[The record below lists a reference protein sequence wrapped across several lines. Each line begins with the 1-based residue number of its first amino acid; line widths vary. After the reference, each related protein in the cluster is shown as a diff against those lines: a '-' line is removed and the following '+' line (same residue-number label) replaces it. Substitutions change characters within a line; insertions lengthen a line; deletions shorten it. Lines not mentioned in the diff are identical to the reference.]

1 MSDNTIVRIN
11 QKVAVLIDGNN
22 IERAM
27 KKQMKLP
34 ETTKINYD
42 TLIPK
47 LLGVRSLSQL
57 VYLKEGDNIS
67 KKLADRL
74 HNNFY
79 GRVRNCAKSADVPLA
94 IEAVQMSDKVDTIII
109 MSGDADYVDLV
120 KHLKSKGVR
129 VEVASFDVS
138 TAASLKEIID
148 FHYNIVEEDFFIYKP

>member
-1 MSDNTIVRIN
+1 MSDNTIVNIN

-27 KKQMKLP
+27 KKQLKLP

-57 VYLKEGDNIS
+57 VYLKEGDSIS

-148 FHYNIVEEDFFIYKP
+148 FHYNIIEEDFFIYKP